1 MLGAR
6 IRSDPAP
13 LGLTADWLDP
23 ALAEWIDWLIRR
35 RPSDRP
41 PTAERAL
48 ADMLSHAPPPKATP
62 SLGRAA
68 RRPFAIMMGLA
79 VAAVA
84 VVTGTPWLLA
94 LAVLGYACLA
104 AIPLLTPPD

>member
-1 MLGAR
+1 
-6 IRSDPAP
+6 
-13 LGLTADWLDP
+13 
-23 ALAEWIDWLIRR
+23 
-35 RPSDRP
+35 
-41 PTAERAL
+41 
-48 ADMLSHAPPPKATP
+48 
-62 SLGRAA
+62 
-68 RRPFAIMMGLA
+68 MMGLA